1 MKLTDKTSKI
11 ISYRANRFNN
21 LFSGAETVIDHR
33 DDILSFVNDYVNQPN
48 EKLKS
53 VVTDLQCE
61 YIITQ
66 IRSLAIISNI
76 VTAPLWS
83 IFNSTTVHHLDLHQY
98 FQPLKNHPHYGA
110 PTQPLYL
117 HLRHQYFQIIQTKHA
132 TSCMKEQPHA
142 KRHFKF
148 YVVLSLML
156 SNGSYLTI

>member
-1 MKLTDKTSKI
+1 M
-11 ISYRANRFNN
+11 
-21 LFSGAETVIDHR
+21 
-33 DDILSFVNDYVNQPN
+33 NDYVNQPN

-53 VVTDLQCE
+53 AVSDLQCE
-61 YIITQ
+61 YIIIQ

-98 FQPLKNHPHYGA
+98 FQPLKNHLA
-110 PTQPLYL
+110 PTHPLFL

-142 KRHFKF
+142 RDT
-148 YVVLSLML
+148 
-156 SNGSYLTI
+156 SNFM